1 MQIQVHSDNHIE
13 GSARLAEWVS
23 ASVAAKLDRFDDEVT
38 RVVVHLND
46 ENGIKAGAH
55 DKRCQIEARPKGLQ
69 PVSVTHKAETLE
81 LAVDGAIDKLNNAL
95 AHQFGKLRSKR
106 ERPAHVPQEG
116 ETLEVENRDALLE
129 ADFLEDQELR
139 NV

>member
-13 GSARLAEWVS
+13 GSARLADWVS
-23 ASVAAKLDRFDDEVT
+23 ASVASRLDRFDEELT

-46 ENGIKAGAH
+46 ENGDKAGAH

-69 PVSVTHKAETLE
+69 PVSVTHKAESLE
-81 LAVDGAIDKLNNAL
+81 LALDGAVDKLNNAL

-106 ERPAHVPQEG
+106 SAAQPQMVMGGAED
-116 ETLEVENRDALLE
+116 RDALLE
-129 ADFLEDQELR
+129 EDFLADEQVR
-139 NV
+139 NS

>member
-13 GSARLAEWVS
+13 GSARLVEWVS
-23 ASVAAKLDRFDDEVT
+23 GSVADKLDRFDDEVT

-46 ENGIKAGAH
+46 ENGVKAGAQ

-69 PVSVTHKAETLE
+69 PVSVTHKAASLE

-95 AHQFGKLRSKR
+95 NHQFGKLRSKR
-106 ERPAHVPQEG
+106 ASAPAPLEG
-116 ETLEVENRDALLE
+116 ETLEVEGRDALLE
-129 ADFLEDQELR
+129 EDFLADEQLR
-139 NV
+139 SS

>member
-13 GSARLAEWVS
+13 GSARLVEWVS
-23 ASVAAKLDRFDDEVT
+23 GSVADKLDRFDDEVT

-46 ENGIKAGAH
+46 ENGVKAGAQ

-69 PVSVTHKAETLE
+69 PVSVTHKAASLE

-95 AHQFGKLRSKR
+95 NHQFGKLRSKR
-106 ERPAHVPQEG
+106 ASAPTPLEG
-116 ETLEVENRDALLE
+116 EILEVEGRDALLE
-129 ADFLEDQELR
+129 EDFLADEQLR
-139 NV
+139 SS